1 MRKKEDIETIYDAA
15 LRVFAEYG
23 YRKTTVEEIAGEL
36 GMTKGNIYR
45 YVKDKKDLYDKAV
58 AHALLRWQSLVGDAL
73 RRETDVQRQ
82 FTVMCTKAVEYLS
95 RDRHLRR
102 ILIRDPDIFPLLDEH
117 DPYRK
122 INRASE
128 AMLNS
133 IITRGIEEG
142 RFRKMDPESASR
154 ALFSIYKLLI
164 IRTYIKS
171 EGSKMK
177 RVFDGTLDLITRGLF
192 K

>member
-1 MRKKEDIETIYDAA
+1 MRKKESIETIYAAA
-15 LRVFAEYG
+15 LKVFAEYG
-23 YRKTTVEEIAGEL
+23 YKKATVEEIADEL

-58 AHALLRWQSLVGDAL
+58 GYALLRWQSLVGDAM
-73 RRETDVQRQ
+73 RRERDVRQQ

-95 RDRHLRR
+95 KDRYLRQ
-102 ILIRDPDIFPLLDEH
+102 ILVRDPEIFPLLDQQ

-128 AMLNS
+128 TILKS

-142 RFRKMDPESASR
+142 EFRDMDADCASR

-171 EGSKMK
+171 EGPKMR